1 MPINDLELGGFEDT
15 VLLRLGSGTSDA
27 VNVKIA
33 EHYEIKVSVLQQPAA
48 FTLRL
53 GSGETAAE
61 ILKRYPPGTPF
72 ALFIG
77 AAGHR
82 SQIQSGVVYSRGAPS
97 GKYTQ
102 VELKGRDH
110 LARLY
115 DDEVQAEYT
124 FPDKT
129 YFDLTRKV
137 LNVVGL
143 KETTEDGAPKF
154 ALYSNN
160 DNNRQLISRVATAK
174 PINTGNLVEQQETGA
189 TAGAGKVVYQTIKTR
204 VGTRWYDFLQQ
215 QYKLAGLF
223 LWASGEGNF
232 VLAQPRADQ
241 PPSYKILRQRGQIR
255 DFGNIVECRFQ
266 DDVTNRH
273 SAVIVHGR
281 GGVGAGGRSKI
292 FGSWTDPEMTGYGFD
307 NVRTIHDDDVK
318 SDREAEY
325 LARKTIAEERRA
337 GWQLEYT
344 LSGHII
350 PSILGKNSTAVWC
363 PDMVCRVDDEELDI
377 HGNFYI
383 EHVTF
388 ARGPET
394 TTTVTLMRPED
405 LVFADHLFDEPEGIA
420 AKKQPKKPPKRS
432 VANKTSKSGA

>member
-1 MPINDLELGGFEDT
+1 VALNDLQLGGFEDT
-15 VLLRLGSGTSDA
+15 VLLRLGSGTADA

-33 EHYEIKVSVLQQPAA
+33 ENYEIKVSVLQQPAA

-97 GKYTQ
+97 GKFTQ

-110 LARLY
+110 LARLF

-129 YFDLTRKV
+129 YFGLTRKV
-137 LNVVGL
+137 LNIVGL

-174 PINTGNLVEQQETGA
+174 PESKGEIVEQKETGA
-189 TAGAGKVVYQTIKTR
+189 TAGAGKLVFQTIKTR

-223 LWASGEGNF
+223 LWATGEGNF
-232 VLAQPRADQ
+232 ALAQPRADMA
-241 PPSYKILRQRGQIR
+241 PAYKILRQRGHIR
-255 DFGNIVECRFQ
+255 DFGNILDCRFQ
-266 DDVTNRH
+266 DDTTNRH

-281 GGVGAGGRSKI
+281 GGIGTEGRNKI
-292 FGSWTDPEMTGYGFD
+292 FGYWTDEEMISYGFN

-344 LSGHII
+344 LSGHVI
-350 PSILGKNSTAVWC
+350 PSVVARDSTAVWC

-388 ARGPET
+388 SRAPET

-405 LVFADHLFDEPEGIA
+405 LVFADHLFDDPDGIA
-420 AKKQPKKPPKRS
+420 TKKPPKPKKR
-432 VANKTSKSGA
+432 KTN